1 MSTTP
6 NMTKVEKQELKD
18 LLKRVKVTTRETL
31 HLQRCESKAEL
42 KILADFGREI
52 RVHSRALNKLTRAR
66 TKALKK
72 IKTETAKALKPLD
85 KEEQLLRRRIQILE
99 QRLAP

>member
-6 NMTKVEKQELKD
+6 DMTKVEKAELKE
-18 LLKRVKVTTRETL
+18 LLKRVKATTRETL
-31 HLQRCESKAEL
+31 HLQRCERKAEL
-42 KILADFGREI
+42 KVLADFGREI
-52 RVHSRALNKLTRAR
+52 RVHSRALNKLTKAR

-72 IKTETAKALKPLD
+72 IHTETCRALKPLD
-85 KEEQLLRRRIQILE
+85 KEEQQLRRRIQILE

>member
-1 MSTTP
+1 
-6 NMTKVEKQELKD
+6 MTKVEKAELKD

-31 HLQRCESKAEL
+31 HLQRCESKAIG
-42 KILADFGREI
+42 KIQVDFGREI
-52 RVHSRALNKLTRAR
+52 RKHNLAIKKLT
-66 TKALKK
+66 KASATAYRK
-72 IKTETAKALKPLD
+72 IKTDTAKALKPLD

>member
-6 NMTKVEKQELKD
+6 DMSKVERQELRA
-18 LLKRVKVTTRETL
+18 LLKRVKATTRETL
-31 HLQRCESKAEL
+31 QMQRAEAKAEL
-42 KILADFGREI
+42 KILTDFGREI
-52 RVHSRALNKLTRAR
+52 RSHSRALNRLTRAR

-72 IKTETAKALKPLD
+72 LKTATAKALKPLD